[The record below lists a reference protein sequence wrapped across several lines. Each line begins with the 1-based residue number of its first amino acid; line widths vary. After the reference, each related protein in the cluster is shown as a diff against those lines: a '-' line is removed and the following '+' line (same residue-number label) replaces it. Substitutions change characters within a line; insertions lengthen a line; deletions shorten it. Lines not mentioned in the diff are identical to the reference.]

1 MPLILVLL
9 AGGGAVAYLALSKK
23 STAQSSGAG
32 IKIPGTGITIP
43 ASSASSILA
52 AAPTALG
59 TGGSS
64 DYTKPSTPS
73 EADDDDETSGS
84 DQDDV

>member
-1 MPLILVLL
+1 M
-9 AGGGAVAYLALSKK
+9 AYLALSKK
-23 STAQSSGAG
+23 STAQSSGVG

-43 ASSASSILA
+43 ASTAGSVLA

-64 DYTKPSTPS
+64 DYTKPTTPTD
-73 EADDDDETSGS
+73 ADDDDETSGS
-84 DQDDV
+84 DQDDD